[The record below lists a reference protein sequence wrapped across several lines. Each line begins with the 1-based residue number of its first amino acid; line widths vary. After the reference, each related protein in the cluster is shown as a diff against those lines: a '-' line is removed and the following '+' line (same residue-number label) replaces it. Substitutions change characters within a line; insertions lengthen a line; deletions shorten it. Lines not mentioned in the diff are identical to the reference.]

1 MTWCFC
7 DQTDRDANIAAVFNN
22 LVQMRVARA
31 IPALNPRRRFFMNEE
46 QPTLKVVDRRPF
58 NADGTPRELSPEEKE
73 ASERAAADFSKASAA
88 ESAPPPPAPAQPAAP
103 PEVKVHREDAPAP
116 PTASPRDEREPAR
129 ASRDPLDDPA
139 SFLSLIMSLAS
150 NAAASLG
157 MMPHPVTGE
166 TGVDLK
172 TAKHWIDVLGMLEE
186 KTQGNLDPQEA
197 QVMESLLADLRMQ
210 YVSFTNAP
218 QPAPSKFSASDITGG
233 K

>member
-1 MTWCFC
+1 
-7 DQTDRDANIAAVFNN
+7 
-22 LVQMRVARA
+22 
-31 IPALNPRRRFFMNEE
+31 MNDE

-58 NADGTPRELSPEEKE
+58 NPDGTPRELSPEEKE

-88 ESAPPPPAPAQPAAP
+88 DSAPPRP
-103 PEVKVHREDAPAP
+103 APAP
-116 PTASPRDEREPAR
+116 PAAPAEAAARRDSQPKATTSAPPTESEPAH
-129 ASRDPLDDPA
+129 AGRDPLDDPA

-172 TAKHWIDVLGMLEE
+172 TAKHWIDVLGMLEQ
-186 KTQGNLDPQEA
+186 KTRGNLDQQED
-197 QVMESLLADLRMQ
+197 QVVESLLADLRMQ
-210 YVSFTNAP
+210 YVSFTSSP
-218 QPAPSKFSASDITGG
+218 TPPPPKFSATDITGG